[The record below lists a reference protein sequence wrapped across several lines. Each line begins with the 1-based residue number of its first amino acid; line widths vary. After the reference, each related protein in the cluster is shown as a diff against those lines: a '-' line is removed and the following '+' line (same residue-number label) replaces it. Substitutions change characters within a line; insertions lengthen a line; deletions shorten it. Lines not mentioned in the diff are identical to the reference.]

1 MREIL
6 PTWFWWC
13 VGLWVL
19 ALILFP
25 QEIFAAVRYVSVPF
39 YALGLALGGH

>member
-1 MREIL
+1 MREML
-6 PTWFWWC
+6 PSWFWWC

-25 QEIFAAVRYVSVPF
+25 QEIFAAIRYASVPI
-39 YALGLALGGH
+39 YALALAVGGR